1 MRDAKMFLRALGVER
16 AVFESITWEQDEPRA
31 PTMVVHVRVL
41 AEDRRRCPKCSAPCP
56 GYDLGHGRRRWRL
69 PDIGI
74 GQAFLEAETA
84 RVQCPE
90 HGVVV
95 RAVPWARHNSDFTYA
110 FEDTVAWLS
119 VRTDRTT
126 VSSLLRIAWRSV
138 TSILERVADAARA
151 RIDVLANV
159 TRIGIDEV
167 SYRKGHRYLT
177 VVIDHDSGRLLWAQ
191 PGRDERT
198 VCAFFDFLGDERA
211 ARITLVSADAAS
223 WIGNAVA
230 LRCPNATLCLDPFHV
245 VAWATKAVDDVRRSL
260 WNDRRRNGD
269 PRGAE
274 AIKGSRW
281 ALLKNPED
289 LDGNQRIRLAR
300 IQKDNARLYRAYLLK
315 EQLRAVFQH
324 TGRQASNIL
333 DDWLAWA
340 SRSKLPPFVKVAR
353 SIRDNRAAIDA
364 VLTHRLSNA
373 RVEAANTKLGLLN
386 RLAFGFHSHVPLVA
400 LAMLKLGGLCPP
412 LPGRS

>member
-1 MRDAKMFLRALGVER
+1 M
-16 AVFESITWEQDEPRA
+16 
-31 PTMVVHVRVL
+31 
-41 AEDRRRCPKCSAPCP
+41 
-56 GYDLGHGRRRWRL
+56 
-69 PDIGI
+69 
-74 GQAFLEAETA
+74 
-84 RVQCPE
+84 
-90 HGVVV
+90 
-95 RAVPWARHNSDFTYA
+95 
-110 FEDTVAWLS
+110 
-119 VRTDRTT
+119 
-126 VSSLLRIAWRSV
+126 
-138 TSILERVADAARA
+138 
-151 RIDVLANV
+151 
-159 TRIGIDEV
+159 
-167 SYRKGHRYLT
+167 
-177 VVIDHDSGRLLWAQ
+177 
-191 PGRDERT
+191 
-198 VCAFFDFLGDERA
+198 
-211 ARITLVSADAAS
+211 SADAAS

-353 SIRDNRAAIDA
+353 SIRSNRAAIDA

-386 RLAFGFHSHVPLVA
+386 RLAFGFHSHAPLVA